1 MSSAVALRV
10 VAPVIFWPLQRDRYD
25 PVGTNIGLFEAKD
38 KRPDRGKIMSDFYR
52 LIGSAQPLNSINNC
66 NFWRHPR

>member
-1 MSSAVALRV
+1 
-10 VAPVIFWPLQRDRYD
+10 LQRDRYD
-25 PVGTNIGLFEAKD
+25 PVDTNIGLFEAKD

-66 NFWRHPR
+66 NFWHHPR